1 MKIKV
6 LVISFIALSFFACH
20 QSSKKRDEPPLSEE
34 VFASALVD
42 VRILEG
48 SYTVRYQRI
57 DSTFGLMD
65 TYYKQVFEKH
75 KISQN
80 DFEKSYTLYSLN
92 VPVMERI
99 EDTVIHRLE
108 RIDQT
113 LKRDSS
119 STFNFKK

>member
-1 MKIKV
+1 MKLKV
-6 LVISFIALSFFACH
+6 LFIVFIALSLFACH
-20 QSSKKRDEPPLSEE
+20 QSSTKREEPPLSEE
-34 VFASALVD
+34 AFASALVD

-65 TYYKQVFEKH
+65 TYYKQIFEKH
-75 KISQN
+75 NISQS

-108 RIDQT
+108 RIDQS
-113 LKRDSS
+113 LKRDS
-119 STFNFKK
+119 TTNFNFAK